1 MSDWFP
7 IVAALENTHSRSVMY
22 QVVKLE
28 LSNFGAL
35 VLSPAASSQNHK
47 DDFLKTVPTRNLTG
61 STRRL
66 SAVHERE
73 RYTPSA
79 TASTYASRQFKGP
92 NLLLLNHRDYSVTEL
107 GG

>member
-1 MSDWFP
+1 MSDWVS
-7 IVAALENTHSRSVMY
+7 IVTALESTYSRSVMY

-35 VLSPAASSQNHK
+35 VLSPAASSQYHMT
-47 DDFLKTVPTRNLTG
+47 DFLKTVPLRNLTG

-73 RYTPSA
+73 QYAPCA
-79 TASTYASRQFKGP
+79 PASTYASQQFKGP
-92 NLLLLNHRDYSVTEL
+92 S
-107 GG
+107 